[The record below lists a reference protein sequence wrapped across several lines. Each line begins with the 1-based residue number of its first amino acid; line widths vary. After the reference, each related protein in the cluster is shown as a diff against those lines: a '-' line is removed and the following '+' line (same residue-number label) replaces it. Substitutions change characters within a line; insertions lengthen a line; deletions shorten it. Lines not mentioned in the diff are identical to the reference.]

1 MAKRS
6 GPRPKND
13 PGRRGRVPAESAP
26 FRAALICLAALVT
39 IVPLVV
45 VPTARD
51 SFTLPKLLA
60 SEWLALASIGGLA
73 LAASLRAASTT
84 SPGLPAF
91 RAPVVRTLAPLVVVA
106 SVSVIWS
113 SRPPATREALV
124 ALWIGASAL
133 VAWSIFLGA
142 GRLRRLLD
150 LSLLPGLALGVLG
163 ILQVHRLFQPF
174 VLDSFQMD
182 RSQATSLAGNVGVL
196 GGFLVLPLLLLL
208 DRAFLVREASP
219 APPRWARPWALG
231 AMAATL
237 LYALFVSQTLTAFV
251 ALGTG
256 GLVLALLR
264 LGRPARRGVVA
275 ALIVSL
281 LAVAFIGPLVS
292 TRTAQK
298 RDQLLGGDWNAAL
311 SYRGDGWRAAIDI
324 LERHPLLGTGH
335 GTFKAEFAEARL
347 RLVDAGH
354 PVSSANFNPHFANA
368 HNDYLEVG
376 AELGLLGLAALA
388 WALLQLALAVR
399 RIDRDRPLAAAG
411 CLSLGVMAFGYFPFE
426 TPLLAYPGIVF
437 LAWVFARSSVD
448 AAAEKAPE

>member
-13 PGRRGRVPAESAP
+13 PGRRSRAPGESIP
-26 FRAALICLAALVT
+26 FRAALLCLAALVT
-39 IVPLVV
+39 VVPLVV

-51 SFTLPKLLA
+51 SFSLPKLLA
-60 SEWLALASIGGLA
+60 SEWLALASIGGLL
-73 LAASLRAASTT
+73 LAATLRAASTP
-84 SPGLPAF
+84 SFGLQAF
-91 RAPVVRTLAPLVVVA
+91 RMPVVRTLAPLVLVA
-106 SVSVIWS
+106 SLSATWS
-113 SRPPATREALV
+113 SRPAATQEALV
-124 ALWIGASAL
+124 ALWIGALAL
-133 VAWSIFLGA
+133 VAWSTFLGS

-150 LSLLPGLALGVLG
+150 LSLLPGLALAVLG

-174 VLDSFQMD
+174 GLDPFQMD
-182 RSQATSLAGNVGVL
+182 RGQATSLAGNVGVL
-196 GGFLVLPLLLLL
+196 GGYLILPLLLLL
-208 DRAFLVREASP
+208 DRAFAVGGASP
-219 APPRWARPWALG
+219 APPRWARPWTLG
-231 AMAATL
+231 AMAAIL

-251 ALGTG
+251 ALGAG
-256 GLVLALLR
+256 GLVLTLLR
-264 LGRPARRGVVA
+264 LGRAARQGVVA
-275 ALIVSL
+275 ALVFGL
-281 LAVAFIGPLVS
+281 LAVAFVGPLVS

-311 SYRGDGWRAAIDI
+311 SYRGDGWRAAVDI

-347 RLVDAGH
+347 RLVEAGH

-411 CLSLGVMAFGYFPFE
+411 CLSLGVMAAGYFPFE

-437 LAWVFARSSVD
+437 LAWVFARSS
-448 AAAEKAPE
+448 AAAASEKAPA